1 MPTPMIPACCSI
13 SVKRWPDRGTGRGR
27 SRRSSRRWTPTRAI
41 RACPIISAS
50 WSSSSTRRRKRVG
63 RSIVS
68 SGLRRAGTR
77 VRSRMRNSGW
87 LRCASVV
94 VPVVLC
100 AAPTA
105 ARAQQRAAYEELQ
118 TFSGV
123 LNHIRLNYP
132 DSVSYTEL
140 VAAAIRGVLRSLDP
154 HSRFESRVEFE
165 RQNALERGEVF
176 TVGVA
181 LEEVDGA
188 ATVFAVAPR
197 SPAAK
202 GGILPGDRVLALNDT
217 AVAGLGM
224 STPTLRPAGG
234 RGSKVRLQ
242 LERGPRLEPD
252 TFSVT
257 LKRSPYEVRSVSM
270 IRMADSVTA
279 FVRLEDFMGKAADEM
294 HDALKKLQ
302 GMHAQRLILDLRGN
316 PGGSVTFA
324 VEIASEF
331 FPKGTVVFRT
341 QGRKRDVDTTYVT
354 KRDGEFRLWPI
365 VVLIDERSASAAEAL
380 AGSLQDHD
388 RALLVGRR
396 SFGKALMQSLFL
408 LPSGDNVWL
417 TIGRVLTPNGRFIQ
431 RRYRGIGYEQY
442 LSFAGRSGAQEDT
455 STIFKTDAGREV
467 RGGGGIAPDGVV
479 PIVAPLPVWWSAAA
493 DSGLDDAVSDSV
505 AHTLPL
511 TPAARAAWLDAA
523 AEWRAKPLPP
533 LPPPVPPPLPGV
545 APTHSLPHPRPARIL
560 AARTTEVRW
569 GLDAREAF

>member
-1 MPTPMIPACCSI
+1 MIAKSPSPSSI
-13 SVKRWPDRGTGRGR
+13 SPRC
-27 SRRSSRRWTPTRAI
+27 SSLLGI
-41 RACPIISAS
+41 L
-50 WSSSSTRRRKRVG
+50 V
-63 RSIVS
+63 
-68 SGLRRAGTR
+68 AGTAL
-77 VRSRMRNSGW
+77 VT
-87 LRCASVV
+87 ASL
-94 VPVVLC
+94 PG
-100 AAPTA
+100 AAA
-105 ARAQQRAAYEELQ
+105 AQQRSAYEELQ
-118 TFSGV
+118 AFSGV

-132 DSVSYTEL
+132 DSVSYSEL

-202 GGILPGDRVLALNDT
+202 GGILPGDRVLALDDT

-224 STPTLRPAGG
+224 STLTLRLAGD

-270 IRMADSVTA
+270 IRMADSVTG

-354 KRDGEFRLWPI
+354 KRDGEFRFIPMM
-365 VVLIDERSASAAEAL
+365 VLIDEHSASAAEAL

-396 SFGKALMQSLFL
+396 SFGKAIMQSIFF
-408 LPSGDNVWL
+408 LPSGDHVWL

-431 RRYRGIGYEQY
+431 RRYRGLGYEQY
-442 LSFAGRSGAQEDT
+442 LSFAGRTGAEEDT

-467 RGGGGIAPDGVV
+467 RGGGGIAPDVVV

-505 AHTLPL
+505 AHTLAA
-511 TPAARAAWLDAA
+511 TPAARAAWVNANG
-523 AEWRAKPLPP
+523 EWRSKL
-533 LPPPVPPPLPGV
+533 VPPFLERVRARFGV
-545 APTHSLPHPRPARIL
+545 AALTDSLLERRLGRIL
-560 AARTTEVRW
+560 AARAAEVRW
-569 GLDAREAF
+569 GPDAREEFLLRNDATIRAAIERFPRLRELLAPAPK